1 MRFSLLRE
9 ILLSI
14 VLPATCSATSRG
26 TVDAFSAWQLEGS
39 DACDIYVILAGSSA
53 VPCSRDCL
61 PRPGDVRDRI
71 LVAALG
77 DDALESYS
85 GREAVGDA
93 LRAAASGLWSSS
105 RCTPLSAARVS
116 IRSCNGA
123 LLGSFPVDG
132 DVLRQSPGARLFA
145 RPVPGAPSPRLLVRA
160 DEVTGDHAAVAAG
173 SHPGP
178 STAAVTAAG
187 GALAALL
194 GVVVALMLAPAKR
207 RGGSTP
213 PAAGGQGGGSGVPGS
228 SPRGR
233 GGSGVGIPPGPGH
246 SPPTAA
252 AAATGS
258 AGGAPPAATPLFV
271 PLPPNMEP
279 PTSRGGFCSCLCPSR
294 KHPVVAGGDS
304 GGAGMGMGGK
314 RSSRGSMAPPAVAAQ
329 PPLAAAA
336 YGLDPSIVLEMEGG
350 AGGPSPQL
358 PDGAMS
364 ASEWMQQRRL
374 RNAAAM
380 RAAHEAALARMQSG
394 SSAPGG
400 GAGAV
405 SVTSA
410 SGRLSPPPSDAA
422 LRASR
427 SGADAGILSARSA
440 AATPLGPGDHG
451 SPALQRRT
459 SFARTIILADGRVV
473 RRIGRDADADTLA
486 SARSPAAGGSVGRA
500 GHGFVPQSSPALL
513 PPSQRDTDWNLLAA
527 VAGAEDGAG
536 AVFGSSAAPS
546 ARGLATALPLPPDG
560 SGGPPTPPRTGGAL
574 PPPPPMPPGL
584 TSLNRPPLSVVS
596 GTHAALPAGQG
607 SPRVLAVQLPPP
619 PANSSAPG
627 PGQSTAASA
636 GSTRTVGNPLAR
648 VLDLRD
654 AAT

>member
-1 MRFSLLRE
+1 M
-9 ILLSI
+9 
-14 VLPATCSATSRG
+14 
-26 TVDAFSAWQLEGS
+26 
-39 DACDIYVILAGSSA
+39 CDIYMILGGSSA
-53 VPCSRDCL
+53 APCSRECL
-61 PRPGDVRDRI
+61 PQWPGEVPGRI

-85 GREAVGDA
+85 GREAVGHA
-93 LRAAASGLWSSS
+93 LRAAVSGLWASSQ
-105 RCTPLSAARVS
+105 CMPLSTTRVS
-116 IRSCNGA
+116 LRSCNGA

-132 DVLRQSPGARLFA
+132 GVPGQGPEDRLVARPMPGAA
-145 RPVPGAPSPRLLVRA
+145 SPRVLVRA
-160 DEVTGDHAAVAAG
+160 DEVKGHHAAVAAG
-173 SHPGP
+173 SPPGP
-178 STAAVTAAG
+178 STATVAAAG

-194 GVVVALMLAPAKR
+194 GIVVALMLAPAR
-207 RGGSTP
+207 RRSGSTP
-213 PAAGGQGGGSGVPGS
+213 TAAGGQGGGSGVPGS

-233 GGSGVGIPPGPGH
+233 GGSGVGIPSGTGH

-252 AAATGS
+252 AATGS
-258 AGGAPPAATPLFV
+258 AAGGGAAPPAATPLFV

-304 GGAGMGMGGK
+304 SGGAGMMPGMGGK
-314 RSSRGSMAPPAVAAQ
+314 RASRGNMAPAAVAAQ

-350 AGGPSPQL
+350 GAGGSSLQL
-358 PDGAMS
+358 PDGALS

-380 RAAHEAALARMQSG
+380 RAAHEAALVRMQNG
-394 SSAPGG
+394 PGAPGG

-422 LRASR
+422 MRASR

-451 SPALQRRT
+451 SPAALQRRT

-473 RRIGRDADADTLA
+473 RRIGRDAAADGDTLA
-486 SARSPAAGGSVGRA
+486 SARSPAVGGSVGRA

-513 PPSQRDTDWNLLAA
+513 PPSQRDKDWNLLAA

-536 AVFGSSAAPS
+536 AVFGGAASS
-546 ARGLATALPLPPDG
+546 ARGLATALPPPPDC

-619 PANSSAPG
+619 PASSSAPG
-627 PGQSTAASA
+627 PEQSTASAA

-654 AAT
+654 AMT